1 MNLSDAL
8 AQSPVVRRAQT
19 RSKYLEDA
27 LASIQA
33 SGEKIQSWGEL
44 AAKLAAL
51 GITQYSKGKAD
62 SSLQEA
68 LQGEFQGRQSSLLSQ
83 LEGLGGPPSQ
93 PAPVAPQ
100 APAPQPGAMGAG
112 AGGLASALGAPP
124 PAPAHGY
131 SPQDLDLVARTAW
144 GEARSEGP
152 QGIQAVAN
160 VIFNRARQTGKSPAE
175 IVRERGQFEPWM
187 NPTTRA
193 RMEALTP
200 DQLAPIMQAIQPALE
215 GQDVTGGA
223 DHFYS
228 PRAQSALGRRP
239 PSWDNGR
246 GVDLGN
252 HRFFSLGYG
261 PGAPTGPNPQA
272 APQQPPVEFSPE
284 TNQALQGLGIGL
296 GGQPSAPGPQPT
308 QEPPPAPSPQGVG
321 GNPQA
326 PQQQPNPLGATAGE
340 MQMIRQL
347 ASRPETYDQAQ
358 AMVMKIQQRMNAPT
372 QYETTTVNGVPAYYN
387 PANPQGGITP
397 FPIPQAAMSQV
408 VSGQEAG
415 VPGAAQGTAFNRSP
429 TGGVTQ
435 AWAPPS
441 GFQAAPG
448 GRQSYI
454 PGSSADPTTGENRM
468 AALRGFRQELA
479 PVLTAATQLQRNY
492 NAVQAGYRQQ
502 NGAGDIAIINGI
514 QRLIDEGVVREGDVA
529 LQLKAQGINGGIAGL
544 RGFIDSNGMF
554 SPQIRQQLYTTAT
567 DIYQTTNATLRDRVL
582 PYRGIVERSYGPGA
596 FADVV
601 PEETQRAM
609 GWIQEPDRAAPQG
622 GQPQARGAAPARP
635 QGQQPAP
642 QAAERPP
649 AGYPANAR
657 KSPRDGNWYIPDP
670 NRPGKY
676 IRVSG

>member
-8 AQSPVVRRAQT
+8 AQSPTVRKAQS

-51 GITQYSKGKAD
+51 GVTQYSSKKANEG
-62 SSLQEA
+62 LQEA
-68 LQGEFQGRQSSLLSQ
+68 LRSEFEGRQSSLLSQ
-83 LEGLGGPPSQ
+83 LEGLGGAPSPMAPQ
-93 PAPVAPQ
+93 APPVAPQ
-100 APAPQPGAMGAG
+100 TPAPQPGAMAQGAG
-112 AGGLASALGAPP
+112 SGALATALGAPP
-124 PAPAHGY
+124 AQPAHGY

-144 GEARSEGP
+144 AEARSEGP

-160 VIFNRARQTGKSPAE
+160 VIFNRARQTGKTPGE

-187 NPTTRA
+187 NADTRR

-200 DQLAPIMQAIQPALE
+200 EQLAPVMQAIQPALE
-215 GQDVTGGA
+215 GQDVTNGA

-246 GVDLGN
+246 GIDLGN

-261 PGAPTGPNPQA
+261 PGAPTGPNPQPA
-272 APQQPPVEFSPE
+272 APPQQPPVEFSPE

-296 GGQPSAPGPQPT
+296 GGQPSAPASVPA

-321 GNPQA
+321 GNPQQQ
-326 PQQQPNPLGATAGE
+326 PQQQPNPLGPTPGE
-340 MQMIRQL
+340 RQL
-347 ASRPETYDQAQ
+347 ITQLLRSNRPEDYDRAN
-358 AMVMKIQQRMNAPT
+358 AMIAKIQERMNAPT

-387 PANPQGGITP
+387 AANPQGGITP

-435 AWAPPS
+435 AWAPPQ
-441 GFQAAPG
+441 GYQAAPG
-448 GRQSYI
+448 GQQSYI
-454 PGSSADPTTGENRM
+454 PGSSADPTQGQNRLQGLQGIR
-468 AALRGFRQELA
+468 AEVRPILDDATLLRRSYNS
-479 PVLTAATQLQRNY
+479 VLE
-492 NAVQAGYRQQ
+492 GYRQQ
-502 NGAGDIAIINGI
+502 SGSGDLALVTGL
-514 QRLIDEGVVREGDVA
+514 QKMIDEGVVQRGEFDN
-529 LQLKAQGINGGIAGL
+529 QLHAQGLNGTIAGYQQYITS
-544 RGFIDSNGMF
+544 GGVFT
-554 SPQIRQQLYTTAT
+554 PAIRDKIKAAA
-567 DIYQTTNATLRDRVL
+567 DGIYGRTSQTYRDRVMS
-582 PYRGIVERSYGPGA
+582 YQGMVERAYGPGA

-609 GWIQEPDRAAPQG
+609 GWTREPPRQAPQRPSAPSSPPRQQAQPAPAAPQRVK
-622 GQPQARGAAPARP
+622 GQVYQTPRGPLRWTGTGWVTP
-635 QGQQPAP
+635 
-642 QAAERPP
+642 
-649 AGYPANAR
+649 
-657 KSPRDGNWYIPDP
+657 
-670 NRPGKY
+670 
-676 IRVSG
+676 